1 MEFQSSVRDIDIMT
15 KEIRGSVPAEAI
27 AAHVERSLVKLAAR
41 SPLKGF
47 RPGKT
52 PINLLRKTY
61 GARLEEDASVE
72 LAGETLVKVMTQ
84 NELRVVGEPDWS
96 LEPREPGASLS
107 FSAKVYV
114 IPEPSIAGAES
125 FEISVPKRVVTETVI
140 DKTVEELRQKN
151 QLFVHHDDTRGVED
165 KDTVELSATLISP
178 KDGPSKA
185 QAVRLT
191 LGIDQMPP
199 ELNAALRGMTVGASK
214 RVSLQAP
221 QTNEGKKNKKASA
234 QKQPSKIVYDIT
246 VTAIGQLMLPD
257 VDDAFAARV
266 EPTTENVA
274 QLRAIISDRLQ
285 SSFDAQARDAVRSQ
299 ILNLLVERNAFE
311 VPPPLI
317 DHEVANLARQFGGA
331 EASKLSWI
339 TLRNALGEVASGRA
353 RAQIIVDQIAKDE
366 KVIASTEDVSAL
378 IAEQAAAAGQ
388 PIAAFER
395 WVASSEGRLD
405 AIRKEVLR
413 TKVLDLLEARATV
426 TYEDAPADDSLTEGD
441 REGGSLI
448 PTPDEHTHECSD
460 PHCGH
465 SHHSPLTNH
474 EEGTT
479 GSDEPV
485 D

>member
-27 AAHVERSLVKLAAR
+27 SAHVERSLVKLAAR

-61 GARLEEDASVE
+61 GARLDEDASVE
-72 LAGETLVKVMTQ
+72 LAGDALVKVLTE
-84 NELRVVGEPDWS
+84 NELRVVGEPDWT
-96 LEPREPGASLS
+96 LEPREPGGALS

-114 IPEPSIAGAES
+114 IPEPMIAGAEA
-125 FEISVPKRVVTETVI
+125 FQISVPKRQVTEEVI

-151 QLFVHHDDTRGVED
+151 QVFVHRHDARGAED
-165 KDTVELSATLISP
+165 RDTVELSATLIAP
-178 KDGPSKA
+178 KDHQSKP

-191 LGIDQMPP
+191 LGVDPMPP
-199 ELNAALRGMTVGASK
+199 ELGAALRGMTVGASK
-214 RVSLQAP
+214 RVSLQPP

-234 QKQPSKIVYDIT
+234 QKQPAKIVYDIT
-246 VTAIGQLMLPD
+246 VTAIGELVLPD
-257 VDDAFAARV
+257 VDDTFAARV

-274 QLRAIISDRLQ
+274 QLRAIIAERLQ

-299 ILNLLVERNAFE
+299 ILNLLVERNTFD

-331 EASKLSWI
+331 EASKLSWV

-366 KVIASTEDVSAL
+366 KVNASTEDVSAL
-378 IAEQAAAAGQ
+378 IAEQAIAAGQ

-413 TKVLDLLEARATV
+413 TKVLDLLETRATI
-426 TYEDAPADDSLTEGD
+426 TYEDAPADDVVTDGAP
-441 REGGSLI
+441 EGGSFMSI
-448 PTPDEHTHECSD
+448 PDEHTHDCSD
-460 PHCGH
+460 PHCDH
-465 SHHSPLTNH
+465 SHHSPLKNR
-474 EEGTT
+474 EEATA
-479 GSDEPV
+479 E
-485 D
+485 